1 MFFCP
6 IGVPSDPRTVL
17 RLAIAGDIHDQW
29 NHQDHELLRYLQPDA
44 LLVVGDLSEGGQ
56 RIAAMLQQVEIP
68 LACVLGNHDSG
79 KDPSG
84 RRLEQQLEMLG
95 ERHCG
100 WRLRELRP
108 PGLAVVGARPGTAG
122 GGFRVSQAVR
132 SVFGPFS
139 LHESAERIRSAAMGA
154 DPALPLVLLGHSGP
168 TGLGSEAADLCG
180 RDWKLPARDWGD
192 LDLAL
197 AIHQIQQQR
206 PVSLVVFGHMHH
218 ALRRGR
224 GERRSFRLD
233 GRGTAYLNAACVP
246 RHGVDERGR
255 ALHHFSWVEFDA
267 AGRLL
272 EASHRWFGSSGELH
286 YEQKL
291 WTAPPDPD
299 PLPLVVSPG
308 PPGGCGDRDPAAL
321 LRQC

>member
-29 NHQDHELLRYLQPDA
+29 NHQDHELLRCLQPDA

-56 RIAAMLQQVEIP
+56 RIAAMLHQVEIP

-108 PGLAVVGARPGTAG
+108 PGLAVVGARPGPAG